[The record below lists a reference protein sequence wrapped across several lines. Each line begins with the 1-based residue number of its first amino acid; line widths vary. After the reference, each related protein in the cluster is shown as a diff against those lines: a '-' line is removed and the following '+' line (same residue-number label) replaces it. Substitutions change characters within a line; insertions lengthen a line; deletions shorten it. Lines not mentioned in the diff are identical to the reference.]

1 MDANK
6 LSRWLEEIWP
16 GTLTAYTIEEVGDR
30 AARVRLRCTPER
42 LRPGGIVSG
51 PALMSLAD
59 FAVWCAVLGEV
70 GFEPMC
76 VTVDLNI
83 HFLRPAPP
91 GDVIAEVR
99 LHKVGRRMAVG
110 DVVMTS
116 TAHDDDRGPVAHST
130 VTYAIPS

>member
-1 MDANK
+1 
-6 LSRWLEEIWP
+6 
-16 GTLTAYTIEEVGDR
+16 
-30 AARVRLRCTPER
+30 
-42 LRPGGIVSG
+42 
-51 PALMSLAD
+51 MSLAD

-99 LHKVGRRMAVG
+99 LHKLGRRMAVG
-110 DVVMTS
+110 DAVMTS
-116 TAHDDDRGPVAHST
+116 TVHLDDPDDDRGPVAHAT
-130 VTYAIPS
+130 VTYAIPR